1 MKSRHFALMLVATGA
16 VAETPNAVPP
26 EILSCAS
33 ISRNAERLAC
43 FDSAVAAL
51 AAGKSSGPAA
61 TPESSFGRLSS
72 SRAMPEASTAERADL
87 QSVTSLV
94 QSFGR
99 ADDGSLIVNL
109 ENGQRWK
116 QISGA
121 DLLMKKGD
129 SVTINRAAL
138 GSFQMVLPTGRSA
151 KVKRV
156 G

>member
-1 MKSRHFALMLVATGA
+1 
-16 VAETPNAVPP
+16 
-26 EILSCAS
+26 
-33 ISRNAERLAC
+33 
-43 FDSAVAAL
+43 
-51 AAGKSSGPAA
+51 
-61 TPESSFGRLSS
+61 
-72 SRAMPEASTAERADL
+72 
-87 QSVTSLV
+87 V

-109 ENGQRWK
+109 ANGQRWK

-121 DLLMKKGD
+121 DLLIKKGD
-129 SVTINRAAL
+129 TVTINRAAL

>member
-1 MKSRHFALMLVATGA
+1 MKPHYFVLMVITTCA
-16 VAETPNAVPP
+16 VADTPQAVPP

-43 FDSAVAAL
+43 FDSAIAAL
-51 AAGKSSGPAA
+51 SAGKAGGPAA

-72 SRAMPEASTAERADL
+72 SRAVPEASTAERADL
-87 QSVTSLV
+87 QSVSSSV
-94 QSFGR
+94 QGFGR

-109 ENGQRWK
+109 ANGQRWK

-121 DLLMKKGD
+121 DLLIKKGD
-129 SVTINRAAL
+129 AVTINRAAL

>member
-1 MKSRHFALMLVATGA
+1 MKLHPFALLLVTASVLADT
-16 VAETPNAVPP
+16 TNAVPP
-26 EILSCAS
+26 EILGCAS

-43 FDSAVAAL
+43 FDSAIATL
-51 AAGKSSGPAA
+51 TAGKASGPAP
-61 TPESSFGRLSS
+61 TPESRFGRLSS
-72 SRAMPEASTAERADL
+72 SRAVPEASTAERADL
-87 QSVTSLV
+87 QSVTSTV

-121 DLLMKKGD
+121 DLLIKKGD

-138 GSFQMVLPTGRSA
+138 GSFQMILPTGRSA
-151 KVKRV
+151 KV
-156 G
+156 